1 MPTLAEQGY
10 PDIAL
15 QEWLGWFVPA
25 KTPTDVVQAPERAG
39 ARGPAVARAA
49 GGARQERACVAQ
61 HQSPEE
67 FAALLKADIA
77 HWGPI
82 VKATGFKA
90 EE

>member
-1 MPTLAEQGY
+1 VEQGY
-10 PDIAL
+10 ADIAL

-25 KTPTDVVQAPERAG
+25 KTPADTVRRLNTLVREGLQSPELQDALSRNAL
-39 ARGPAVARAA
+39 
-49 GGARQERACVAQ
+49 EAQ

-67 FAALLKADIA
+67 FAAMLRRDLA
-77 HWGPI
+77 HWAPI